1 MIFIRQYLNLIIGG
15 IIAILIVLLLLQQY
29 RVNSLKAD
37 IAVCENKNAILNQS
51 IETQNSA
58 IKKQG
63 EDAEKQLQETRQ
75 ALEQAKKNTKVRTVK
90 INALN
95 GLKTNPPTSCDSAV
109 KQVQDLL

>member
-15 IIAILIVLLLLQQY
+15 IIAILIALLLLQQY

-37 IAVCENKNAILNQS
+37 IAVCENKNTTLNQIIQS
-51 IETQNSA
+51 QNSA

-63 EDAEKQLQETRQ
+63 EDAAKQLQETRQ
-75 ALEQAKKNTKVRTVK
+75 ALEQAKRNTKVRVVK
-90 INALN
+90 IKALE

-109 KQVQDLL
+109 KQAQDLL